1 MLARYGKSDE
11 DVKAGKLEDIKGKVN
26 AEGSGKVAEEL
37 GVGEPTLLDVLEE
50 IIKPGRDIRDT
61 LPPPLLRADL
71 MDINDLKEG
80 MELTG
85 TVRNVI
91 DFGAFV
97 DIGVHHDGLVHIS
110 EISDRFIKHPSEA
123 LKVGD
128 VVRVRVI
135 GVDPAKKRINLSMK
149 DPNAPKAVRV
159 QPERRNGNNNNNR
172 NRDNK
177 DNRANRGNFN
187 NRPDRNGSRPER
199 SLDDMLKAL
208 QSKFSKK

>member
-1 MLARYGKSDE
+1 M
-11 DVKAGKLEDIKGKVN
+11 
-26 AEGSGKVAEEL
+26 
-37 GVGEPTLLDVLEE
+37 
-50 IIKPGRDIRDT
+50 
-61 LPPPLLRADL
+61 
-71 MDINDLKEG
+71 
-80 MELTG
+80 
-85 TVRNVI
+85 
-91 DFGAFV
+91 
-97 DIGVHHDGLVHIS
+97 
-110 EISDRFIKHPSEA
+110 
-123 LKVGD
+123 GD

-187 NRPDRNGSRPER
+187 NRDRNGSRPER